1 MTTDLSAL
9 TTAAEKWDAMAAE
22 FEKVESAYKKDVHG
36 ISLGQSWSG
45 LSADAANKRFTV
57 TLKEY
62 RSAQTEAKAVASLIR
77 DAHTQFVD
85 LRAKVKAAV
94 AEAVKAGMAVS
105 DQGQARF
112 DYSKVTE
119 QERFTAHHDP
129 GLRDTEQSW
138 TDHIASAVRA
148 VSDAD
153 DGFTLALKA
162 AMQDSD
168 PLDGTMD
175 GFNSRATGDIEKYE
189 ADAVAE
195 TAMKLN
201 SGEKVSDKELAGL
214 ERALRDNSGNKEF
227 SQPFLKAL
235 GADGSIRLSNKL
247 FEMAYDGDKNNRTQ
261 LLQTQRELGN
271 TVASATQ
278 KPRNDQDR
286 AFYEEFT
293 KDLKE
298 NGTKN
303 FGSASNPV
311 TGYSTFVSMM
321 NTADDKF
328 DPDFL
333 YGLGDDLIAA
343 EKKDHELFVQR
354 GAGHDGIRA
363 DAIDTLLGVMSRDP
377 ETATTFL
384 DPGQDPEKGNHRLEY
399 LTSTGDKSRDWPKL
413 LLTDYPRVEVDDPYS
428 HAGLGAALEAAT
440 TGHPP
445 LAEGES
451 NGRPGPHTP
460 GQARVMQGTI
470 EYLDSGA
477 AGDSVPKNMH
487 QNLANALAD
496 YAADNHN
503 ILAENDGGRYG
514 SPEGLDGI
522 WQDGS
527 GDEAE
532 AGITVDKGSLMR
544 IMRGVTEEADTA
556 DLLYTTQR
564 NYAMEQLANAPAQGG
579 EGQLRWINPASDLGQ
594 VMGAMNSIGSDV
606 ILDQRDGKIA
616 EVNDQARYAY
626 HAIGAPITGLPV
638 LGDTAQRLVDAATYE
653 WSKDVADAANSAA
666 VEKNSD
672 HYSAGVNGT
681 YSLIDAWAKDR
692 GVDVNDH
699 KNEKNDPNWDAWQ
712 AMRDEAKQSYSGSR
726 GDAAVYLGWE

>member
-9 TTAAEKWDAMAAE
+9 TAAAEKWDAMAAE
-22 FEKVESAYKKDVHG
+22 FEKVEGAYKKDVHG

-45 LSADAANKRFTV
+45 LSADAANKRFTA

-62 RSAQTEAKAVASLIR
+62 GSAQTEARAVASLIR

-94 AEAVKAGMAVS
+94 AEAVKVGMAVS

-112 DYSKVTE
+112 DYSKATE
-119 QERFTAHHDP
+119 RERFAAHHDP

-138 TDHIASAVRA
+138 TDHIAAAVRA
-148 VSDAD
+148 VGDAD
-153 DGFTLALKA
+153 DGFALALKA

-168 PLDGTMD
+168 PFDGTMG

-189 ADAVAE
+189 ADAAAD

-227 SQPFLKAL
+227 SQPFLKVL

-247 FEMAYDGDKNNRTQ
+247 FEMAYDDKSSRIQ
-261 LLQTQRELGN
+261 LLQAQRELGN
-271 TVASATQ
+271 TVASATH

-293 KDLKE
+293 RDLKQ

-328 DPDFL
+328 NEDFL

-343 EKKDHELFVQR
+343 EKNDHEFFVQR
-354 GAGHDGIRA
+354 GAGHNGIRA

-377 ETATTFL
+377 DTATTFL

-399 LTSTGDKSRDWPKL
+399 LTGTGDKSRDWPKI
-413 LLTDYPRVEVDDPYS
+413 LLTDYPRVVVDDPYS
-428 HAGLGAALEAAT
+428 HTGLGAALEAAS

-460 GQARVMQGTI
+460 AQARVMQGTI

-487 QNLANALAD
+487 QNLANAMAD

-503 ILAENDGGRYG
+503 ILAETDGPRYG
-514 SPEGLDGI
+514 SPAGRDGI

-527 GDEAE
+527 GHDAK
-532 AGITVDKGSLMR
+532 AGITVGKDSLMR
-544 IMRGVTEEADTA
+544 VMRGVTEEADTA
-556 DLLYTTQR
+556 NLLYATQR
-564 NYAMEQLANAPAQGG
+564 DYAMERLVEAPAQGG
-579 EGQLRWINPASDLGQ
+579 EGHVRWTNPANDLGQ

-606 ILDQRDGKIA
+606 ILDERDGKIA
-616 EVNDQARYAY
+616 QVNDDTRYGY
-626 HAIGAPITGLPV
+626 HLIGAPITGLPV
-638 LGDTAQRLVDAATYE
+638 LGDTAQRLVDAAGYE
-653 WSKDVADAANSAA
+653 WTKDVSEAAEAAA
-666 VEKNSD
+666 VEKNSG
-672 HYSAGVNGT
+672 HYSSGINGT
-681 YSLIDAWAKDR
+681 YELIDAWAKDR
-692 GVDVNDH
+692 GVDIEDH
-699 KNEKNDPNWDAWQ
+699 ENAKHDPDWDAWRD
-712 AMRDEAKQSYSGSR
+712 MRTRAKQSYASARS
-726 GDAAVYLGWE
+726 DAATYLGWE